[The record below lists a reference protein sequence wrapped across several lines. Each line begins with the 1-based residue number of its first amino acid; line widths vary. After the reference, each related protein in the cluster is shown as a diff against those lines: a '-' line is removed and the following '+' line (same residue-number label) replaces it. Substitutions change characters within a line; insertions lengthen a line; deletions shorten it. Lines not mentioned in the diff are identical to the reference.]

1 MEEISVLTLKAS
13 IQGLEKIKYA
23 REQRDLAIDDPQW
36 LLEASRVLEPSKDW
50 EARGQF
56 ANGVSDPTF
65 KRFYYGTQPILAL
78 TFQAFCHVLGLNWEE
93 VVEQDNENPVYVE
106 RKSIDSPKYIEDQC
120 YEEIPKPGALIRIKA
135 PEQRGKTWLLEKIL
149 DFSRNQGYH
158 TVKLDFRLADF
169 SDYEAL
175 LQWLCVYVS
184 EALDLEENLDN
195 Y

>member
-23 REQRDLAIDDPQW
+23 REHRGLAIDNEKW
-36 LLEASRVLEPSKDW
+36 LYEASEVLEPGKDW

-93 VVEQDNENPVYVE
+93 VVEQVNENPI
-106 RKSIDSPKYIEDQC
+106 KSPFNIIRDIETQC
-120 YEEIPKPGALIRIKA
+120 YEEIKKPGALIRIKA

-158 TVKLDFRLADF
+158 TVKLDFRLAD
-169 SDYEAL
+169 STL
-175 LQWLCVYVS
+175 R
-184 EALDLEENLDN
+184 
-195 Y
+195 